1 MDAYRNILNDRVQRR
16 QMQEKPY
23 TLSNVP
29 VQANAV

>member
-23 TLSNVP
+23 TSGNMNL
-29 VQANAV
+29 